1 MPRSN
6 IQLGGQELKLDA
18 DADTSITVDTDDRVD
33 IKVAGT
39 DKVHITSTGLGVGTN
54 APTDTAGFGIALD
67 VSSSSGGAVY
77 VRDAGGSKTGH
88 FGQFNEQTSIV
99 SRQDDGNIA
108 FYTGASPSE
117 KIRIASN
124 GNVGIGTTSP
134 NNKLDV
140 NGGIVCSPNTDGKDT
155 FELSTND
162 LDEGRLEIK
171 NVDTTTVRIRAGGD
185 SFFNGGNV
193 GIGTSSVGAKLHV
206 QSGDGSITPSVHAD
220 DLLVEGSANC
230 GITVGSGT
238 SSIGSLRFADSGGD
252 SQGNITYNHSDNTFS
267 FATDD
272 TEAMKINSSQEVVF
286 GNNDPSDDTPT
297 LGFQIDH
304 GGGTGTFINIGH
316 TSSATSGYSY
326 ARYFYNGG
334 NIGSIA
340 QNGTTGVNYFTSSD
354 YRLKENVVTDWDATS
369 RLKQLK
375 PSRFNFKTEKDRT
388 VDGFLAH
395 EVSSIVPEA
404 ITGEKD
410 AVDKEGNI
418 QPQGIDQ
425 SKLVPLLTKALQE
438 SIARADA
445 LEARIKKLEGS

>member
-1 MPRSN
+1 
-6 IQLGGQELKLDA
+6 
-18 DADTSITVDTDDRVD
+18 
-33 IKVAGT
+33 
-39 DKVHITSTGLGVGTN
+39 
-54 APTDTAGFGIALD
+54 
-67 VSSSSGGAVY
+67 
-77 VRDAGGSKTGH
+77 
-88 FGQFNEQTSIV
+88 
-99 SRQDDGNIA
+99 
-108 FYTGASPSE
+108 SPSE

-220 DLLVEGSANC
+220 ELLVEGSANC

-425 SKLVPLLTKALQE
+425 SKLVPLLT
-438 SIARADA
+438 
-445 LEARIKKLEGS
+445 